1 MIIGQPELLQA
12 DGQAI
17 YQVKVGRSGASD
29 ILWYSVDEEFSDLMS
44 DTADAAL
51 VALLIPAMT
60 TGQDIE
66 VSGRISARLLYNASR
81 PYQTILQHV
90 IPSLRRVRIHAE
102 KVYHAGER
110 APGVATGF
118 SGGIDSFCAIADHHK
133 SDVPPGFRLTHFL
146 YNNVGS
152 HGKGGETLFM
162 KRYNRLRSTADRIGL
177 PLVRVN
183 SNLGEFYREYSFEQT
198 HTPRNLSVALVLG
211 KGIGRFM
218 YASAYQYADVF
229 VGASDS
235 MAYTDTLTL
244 PLLSTELVDAAS
256 VGSEYSRVEK
266 TLRASTVPE
275 SYDALDVCVTASHA
289 GPGMNCSRC
298 WKCLRTMLTLDIAG
312 KLDFY
317 SSCFDL
323 DVYEKHKANFMA
335 ETLISQKPL
344 AREIVEFAK
353 ARGYSF
359 PADVRLYAS
368 MDRYH
373 LLGVFKGMQRLGK
386 SIRGGR

>member
-17 YQVKVGRSGASD
+17 YQVKVERSGTSD
-29 ILWYSVDEEFSDLMS
+29 ILWYSVDEEFSHLVS

-51 VALLIPAMT
+51 IALLIPAMT

-66 VSGRISARLLYNASR
+66 VSGRISARLLYNVSR
-81 PYQTILQHV
+81 PYQVILQHV

-102 KVYHAGER
+102 KVYNAGER
-110 APGVATGF
+110 PAGVATGF

-133 SDVPPGFRLTHFL
+133 PDVPPGFRLTHLL

-152 HGKGGETLFM
+152 HGKGGETLFL
-162 KRYNRLRSTADRIGL
+162 KRYDRLRSTADRIGL
-177 PLVRVN
+177 PFVKVN
-183 SNLGEFYREYSFEQT
+183 SNLGEFYHGYSFEQT
-198 HTPRNLSVALVLG
+198 HTPRNLSVALFLG
-211 KGIGRFM
+211 RGIGRFM

-229 VGASDS
+229 VGPTDS
-235 MAYTDTLTL
+235 IAYTDTLSL
-244 PLLSTELVDAAS
+244 PLLSSELVDAVS

-275 SYDALDVCVTASHA
+275 SYEALDVCVAANHT
-289 GPGMNCSRC
+289 GPVMNCSRC

-335 ETLISQKPL
+335 ETLISKKPL

-353 ARGYSF
+353 KRGYTF

-368 MDRYH
+368 MDKYH
-373 LLGVFKGMQRLGK
+373 LLGVFKGMRRLSK
-386 SIRGGR
+386 RVRSGR